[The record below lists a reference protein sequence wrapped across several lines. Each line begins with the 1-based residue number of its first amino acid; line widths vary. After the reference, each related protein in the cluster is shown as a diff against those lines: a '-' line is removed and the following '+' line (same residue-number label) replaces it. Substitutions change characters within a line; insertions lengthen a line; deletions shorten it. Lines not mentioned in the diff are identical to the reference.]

1 MLICGGRGDK
11 FVGPAQ
17 WILRAQKYYV
27 FIILILHVLLLSALI
42 VRVRHVL
49 YAIPPQIGEQ
59 ISTSDS
65 AA

>member
-1 MLICGGRGDK
+1 MDSARAK
-11 FVGPAQ
+11 
-17 WILRAQKYYV
+17 ILCIN
-27 FIILILHVLLLSALI
+27 IILILHVLLLSALI
-42 VRVRHVL
+42 VRVRQIL